1 MKLVLLALV
10 VAVANLAPVSSVL
23 LDVINDVTRIKF
35 ATLRGTEET
44 SENTGRPYYAFRAV
58 HYAENITSATRFLV

>member
-10 VAVANLAPVSSVL
+10 VAVANFVPVLSVL
-23 LDVINDVTRIKF
+23 LDVINDVTRAKF

-44 SENTGRPYYAFRAV
+44 SENGRPYYAFRAV